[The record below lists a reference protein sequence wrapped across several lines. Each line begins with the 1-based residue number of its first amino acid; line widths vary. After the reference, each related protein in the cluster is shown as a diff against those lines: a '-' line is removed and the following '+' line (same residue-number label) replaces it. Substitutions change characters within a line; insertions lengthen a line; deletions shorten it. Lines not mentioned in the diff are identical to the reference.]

1 MLGGSSLAAKRGK
14 GKMRPPK
21 RFTPVENI
29 DETWK
34 LLSSAL
40 REIQNHNAS
49 KLSYEA
55 LYRYSYDMVLYH
67 NGDRLYKGVTQIIA
81 QHLDALAERDIVP
94 TFPRTGIMADTSTM
108 ATAGSNQR
116 SQGILG
122 GTRSGENGVTGI
134 GGGAESAAKESEAV
148 EMALEGERFLRTI
161 KLVWE
166 DHVAIMKK
174 MQLVLK
180 YMDKVYTPSAKVP
193 NSFSLGLRQFE
204 RRIIHS
210 PLFPIGETLISVL
223 LAQIQLERRGEV
235 IHRSAVRDA
244 ISILSTLRSPPESG
258 KRTPERPS
266 IYAKDFEARFL
277 KTSEEFYKLEAEQ
290 GLSTDDASAY
300 LKRVEERLVEEQAR
314 CAHYLLSST
323 SAPLI
328 AILDSNLLSAH
339 LHTVLRMPETGLI
352 NMIDTMRIPDLQR
365 IYRLYGRA
373 NVTEGLDALMG
384 ELKKYVST
392 KGSAIN
398 ENVAAGT
405 SAIAGTNVPSAS
417 KANTTVLSSSNKLD
431 DVNAQGA
438 AQKVKGTHSGNNA
451 AGMPAG
457 TATSAAAA
465 VNIALRWVQEVLDL
479 KDTFDRVWK
488 EAFEEDKAIQT
499 ALNDAFQSFI
509 NVNPKAQEYISLFID
524 DNLKKGLKGKTDD
537 EIEAVLEKTIVLFR
551 FIIDKDIFERY
562 YKSHLAKRLLNG
574 RSVSEDAERNMVAKL
589 KVESGYSFT
598 QKLEGMF
605 NDMRLS
611 SDMMKSFEK
620 FQAKHDPLD
629 LDFNVNVLTSTFWP
643 GEGSATTCVFP
654 PVFNRAI
661 KSFEM
666 FYNGRHSGRRL
677 TWQSNHGTADIR
689 VAFKARR
696 HELNVSTH
704 CAVILLL
711 FENVEDGQELSL
723 QDIKAATQIPDSDL
737 LRNLQSLACAKF
749 KILTKNPKSRD
760 VGPNDKFSFN
770 NNFTCP
776 LAKIKIQTIV
786 GRVENTEERAET
798 QEKVDEERK
807 HQIEACIVRIM
818 KDKKVLAHSELVNEV
833 IRQLMGRFTPT
844 PAVIKQRIENLIDRE
859 YLERTEDM
867 RSYNYL
873 A

>member
-21 RFTPVENI
+21 RFTPMENI

-34 LLSSAL
+34 RLSSAL
-40 REIQNHNAS
+40 KEIQNHNAS

-67 NGDRLYKGVTQIIA
+67 NGDRLYKGITQIIA
-81 QHLDALAERDIVP
+81 QHLDTLAERDIVP
-94 TFPRTGIMADTSTM
+94 TFPRTGIMTDA
-108 ATAGSNQR
+108 
-116 SQGILG
+116 
-122 GTRSGENGVTGI
+122 SGQN
-134 GGGAESAAKESEAV
+134 ASAATNGGEGAPGMAERAGAPEAV

-161 KLVWE
+161 KQVWE

-204 RRIIHS
+204 RRVIHS
-210 PLFPIGETLISVL
+210 PLFPIGETMISVL
-223 LAQIQLERRGEV
+223 LTQIQLERRGEV
-235 IHRSAVRDA
+235 IHRSAVRDV
-244 ISILSTLRSPPESG
+244 ISILSTLRSPPDSG

-266 IYAKDFEARFL
+266 IYVKDFEGRFL
-277 KTSEEFYKLEAEQ
+277 EASEEFYRREAEEC
-290 GLSTDDASAY
+290 LLTDDASSY
-300 LKRVEERLVEEQAR
+300 LKRVEDRLAEEQAR

-323 SAPLI
+323 AAPLI

-339 LHTVLRMPETGLI
+339 LRTILCMPTTGLI
-352 NMIDTMRIPDLQR
+352 HMIDTMRIPDLQR
-365 IYRLYGRA
+365 VYRLYGRP
-373 NVTEGLDALMG
+373 NVKEGLDVLMS

-392 KGSAIN
+392 RGNAIN
-398 ENVAAGT
+398 ENVTTGT
-405 SAIAGTNVPSAS
+405 STVAAALPTNVPSTS
-417 KANTTVLSSSNKLD
+417 KANATVLSSSSTLD
-431 DVNAQGA
+431 EVNSQGA
-438 AQKVKGTHSGNNA
+438 AQKVTGTSLGKA
-451 AGMPAG
+451 APSTAPAG

-479 KDTFDRVWK
+479 KDTFDKVWK

-509 NVNPKAQEYISLFID
+509 NVNPKAQEYTSLFID

-537 EIEAVLEKTIVLFR
+537 EVEAVLEKTIVLFR

-620 FQAKHDPLD
+620 YTAKHEPLD
-629 LDFNVNVLTSTFWP
+629 IDFNVNVLTSTFWP

-654 PVFNRAI
+654 PVFNKAI
-661 KSFEM
+661 QAFEK
-666 FYNGRHSGRRL
+666 FYNTRHSGRRL
-677 TWQSNHGTADIR
+677 TWQSSHGTADIR

-711 FENVEDGQELSL
+711 FEDLEAGQELSV

-737 LRNLQSLACAKF
+737 LRSLQSLACAKF

-760 VGPNDKFSFN
+760 VGPHDKFSFN
-770 NNFTCP
+770 SSFTCP

-786 GRVENTEERAET
+786 GRVENNEERAET

-818 KDKKVLAHSELVNEV
+818 KDKKSLGHNDLVNEV
-833 IRQLMGRFTPT
+833 IRQLMSRFTPT
-844 PAVIKQRIENLIDRE
+844 PAVIKKRIENLIDRE
-859 YLERTEDM
+859 YLERSDDM
-867 RSYNYL
+867 RQYNYL